1 MAFPVHTWPQVKQLL
16 GTCLIISQVRNNSWR
31 RAGSYQPFH
40 QVGVLRETPP
50 LLETLQEPPVAD
62 DARPELPRD
71 VVLLPLEPPAHLA
84 ARSPH
89 TRFNFTQ
96 AESNEPRKKKK
107 TTRRQQAMRSG
118 VPGGWWTCSWVR
130 RSWRRT
136 PRWAW
141 WACAARRRGTRSP
154 SRPRTP
160 SPRPPW
166 VSPGGGWIGEREL
179 PLGRVRRGGRRRNLD
194 RRRTAAMWGG
204 EEVSGSVRNLLCL
217 FAFPSL
223 FRWNFQGS
231 RGGAAYS
238 YCPIGLNLMGR
249 LFGVEIGRAGMLER
263 PIKIRG
269 LIRARD
275 DA

>member
-1 MAFPVHTWPQVKQLL
+1 MPFPVHTWPQVKQLL

-31 RAGSYQPFH
+31 RAGSYLPFH

-71 VVLLPLEPPAHLA
+71 VVLLPLEPPAHLP
-84 ARSPH
+84 ARSPR
-89 TRFNFTQ
+89 TRFNFT
-96 AESNEPRKKKK
+96 PRGTKSTEEKPA
-107 TTRRQQAMRSG
+107 RRQQAMRSG
-118 VPGGWWTCSWVR
+118 VPGGWWTCSWLR
-130 RSWRRT
+130 RNWRRT

-166 VSPGGGWIGEREL
+166 LPAGAGRIGEREL
-179 PLGRVRRGGRRRNLD
+179 PLGRVRRGRRRRNTD
-194 RRRTAAMWGG
+194 RRCTAAMWPCGVG
-204 EEVSGSVRNLLCL
+204 KKFLE
-217 FAFPSL
+217 AFEISFVFSRFPL

-231 RGGAAYS
+231 RGGAEYS
-238 YCPIGLNLMGR
+238 PKFDGPFVWSWGR
-249 LFGVEIGRAGMLER
+249 GRCLCCVAKSVR
-263 PIKIRG
+263 KNSCCFSDRK
-269 LIRARD
+269 
-275 DA
+275 